1 MPAHRPIARVLLATV
16 LFYLLAT
23 VVRTRLIEPDAVAR
37 LCTAASAGPAWCAI
51 RQALVM
57 GFVHNAYGWLSVGAA
72 LLAAVTG
79 WRGLAWAGLL
89 AGVFGGVL
97 YRFDPAGAGLLLA
110 ALVLARGAHPGVQNG
125 QREGGAR
132 YAP

>member
-1 MPAHRPIARVLLATV
+1 MPRLRPIACVLLATA
-16 LFYLLAT
+16 LAYFLAT
-23 VVRTRLIEPDAVAR
+23 VVRTQLIEPDAVGR
-37 LCTAASAGPAWCAI
+37 LCTAAPAPAWCAI

-79 WRGLAWAGLL
+79 WRGLAWAGLV

-97 YRFDPAGAGLLLA
+97 YRFDPAGAGVLLA

-125 QREGGAR
+125 QREGGAQC
-132 YAP
+132 AP